1 MSTSSVVDP
10 QDKMRAKDV
19 NKVKVARGELAPR
32 PAHEPGTVS
41 RAPPPSQS
49 HPSNNNNNRE
59 HKDSKDDDKIK
70 LETAPIDARF
80 PLMNQTRHC
89 YTRYLEYHK
98 CIQKKGKH
106 APECEKFADYYR
118 SMCPLE
124 WIQRWNEQ
132 RKQEIF
138 PSPI

>member
-59 HKDSKDDDKIK
+59 HKDSKDDDKVFLLSLSFSLVCVYIK
-70 LETAPIDARF
+70 
-80 PLMNQTRHC
+80 N
-89 YTRYLEYHK
+89 
-98 CIQKKGKH
+98 
-106 APECEKFADYYR
+106 
-118 SMCPLE
+118 
-124 WIQRWNEQ
+124 
-132 RKQEIF
+132 RK
-138 PSPI
+138 